1 MELPGKHTTLTFK
14 RMEHLLKTL
23 YSFITGAF
31 TAILGYFMPIK
42 NIVNLLIFFF
52 ILDVLIG
59 FWASKKLENS
69 RFEVGIVWKH
79 TVPRMIL
86 SLILIIGAYMWDT
99 TYQQE
104 YVSTYKIIGWFISG
118 LLLYSIAENAYFI
131 TRWTMFKKIGKAIKN
146 QVVDKAE
153 SKFENQTN

>member
-1 MELPGKHTTLTFK
+1 M
-14 RMEHLLKTL
+14 LKTI
-23 YSFITGAF
+23 YSFIIGAL
-31 TAILGYFMPIK
+31 TAIFGYFSPIK
-42 NIVNLLIFFF
+42 DIVNLLLLFF

-59 FWASKKLENS
+59 FWASRKLYGE
-69 RFEVGIVWKH
+69 RFMVSIVWKH

-86 SLILIIGAYMWDT
+86 SLILIIGAYMWDS

-118 LLLYSIAENAYFI
+118 LLLYSIAENAYCI
-131 TRWTMFKKIGKAIKN
+131 TRWTMFKKIGKAIKD

-153 SKFENQTN
+153 SKFDNQNN

>member
-1 MELPGKHTTLTFK
+1 M
-14 RMEHLLKTL
+14 LKTI
-23 YSFITGAF
+23 YSFIIGAL
-31 TAILGYFMPIK
+31 TAIFGYFSPIK
-42 NIVNLLIFFF
+42 DIVNLLLLFF

-59 FWASKKLENS
+59 FWASRKLYGE
-69 RFEVGIVWKH
+69 RFMVSIVWKH

-86 SLILIIGAYMWDT
+86 SLILIIGAYMWGS

-118 LLLYSIAENAYFI
+118 LLLYSIAENAYCI
-131 TRWTMFKKIGKAIKN
+131 TRWTMFKKIGKAIKD

-153 SKFENQTN
+153 SKFDNQNN